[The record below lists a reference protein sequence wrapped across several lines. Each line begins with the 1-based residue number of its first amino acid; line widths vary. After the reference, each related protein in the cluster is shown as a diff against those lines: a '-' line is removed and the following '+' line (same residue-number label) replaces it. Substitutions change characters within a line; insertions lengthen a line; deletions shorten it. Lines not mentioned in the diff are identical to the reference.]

1 MAKQT
6 KSAQDLVL
14 VKEIKD
20 GVVVT
25 EEGKYVKILEIT
37 PINFHMRSIK
47 ERNLIIQSFA
57 SWLKIAPAKIQFKVL
72 SFPADINNHITGLKE
87 DIEKEE
93 NERCKELQEDY
104 LSLICNVGLREGV
117 TRRFFII
124 FEHEPKATFGNDF
137 ETAVSDLNSCVQTVR
152 NFLKQCG
159 NKVIEHED
167 EDYFLC
173 ELFYSIYNRTK
184 IQSLRQRLNS
194 VINEY
199 DKEGIEGEVDMKDLI
214 SPLYVNCEPSI
225 IQVDDTFFSYFYIP
239 SSDYRTMVSAGWLS
253 SVINSGEGVDVDIFL
268 KKADKFKVRK
278 EVGRQ
283 LRVNKANIKDSS
295 DTNTDFDDLSD
306 AISAGYY
313 IKQALAENQDLYYLN
328 TLITVSGPSPE
339 AVQYKVDFL
348 EDLFNSQDMSI
359 QECKYHELDA
369 FQMALPLCRIEKTIY
384 ERGKRNILTEG
395 AASMYPFTSFEIS
408 DDNGILF
415 GINQQNNSLCIID
428 LFNTEKYKNA
438 NVSILG
444 TSGAGKTFLLQ
455 TMALRMRMRDIQTFI
470 IAPLKGHEFKRACN
484 SIGGE
489 YIKISPGS
497 VNSINIL
504 EIRPQ
509 DKSNEILLDYDDED
523 YNFSNSDSILAKK
536 LESLRAFFSLIIPDM
551 SYEEKQLV
559 DNGLS
564 ETYRRKGITHDN
576 NSLLDKKANDEK
588 QRRVAEI
595 CKRENRQP
603 ASEERLQVYKK
614 MPILGDLLKVL
625 KEMADDRTRRVE
637 LILERYVNGSAASF
651 NRQTNVNLNNKYV
664 VVDISEFSEEL
675 QPVGMFVA
683 LDFIYDKVKE
693 DRTKKK
699 AVFIDEAWKLIG
711 AKSNALAANFVL
723 EIFKIIRGY
732 GGSAIC
738 ATQDIN
744 DFFALEG
751 GKFGKGIISNS
762 KTKIILQLE
771 SQEAETVRDIFELSD
786 REMTD
791 IIRFE
796 RGTGLVIT
804 NSNNVPIK
812 IVASDKEKD
821 LITTDRKRLEELA
834 REKEGQSE

>member
-1 MAKQT
+1 MT
-6 KSAQDLVL
+6 KVNKSTQSLVDID
-14 VKEIKD
+14 EIKNGIIVTKD
-20 GVVVT
+20 GR
-25 EEGKYVKILEIT
+25 YIKIMEIA
-37 PINFHMRSIK
+37 PINFHMRSIR
-47 ERNLIIQSFA
+47 ERNLIIQSFM
-57 SWLKIAPAKIQFKVL
+57 SWLKIAPIKIQFKVL
-72 SFPADINNHITGLKE
+72 SFPADINNHVLGLKE
-87 DIEKEE
+87 DIEREE
-93 NERCKELQEDY
+93 NDKCRELQSDY

-124 FEHEPKATFGNDF
+124 FEHEPKGLGNNNFDA
-137 ETAVSDLNSCVQTVR
+137 AVEGLNSAAQTIK

-167 EDYFLC
+167 EDYFLY
-173 ELFYSIYNRTK
+173 ELFYSVYNRS
-184 IQSLRQRLNS
+184 QSQSMRDRLNS
-194 VINEY
+194 AIKEY
-199 DKEGIEGEVDMKDLI
+199 DEEGIEGEVDIKDII
-214 SPLYVNCEPSI
+214 SPIYVYCEPDIIQINDTYFSFLYVPSEEYKTT
-225 IQVDDTFFSYFYIP
+225 VT
-239 SSDYRTMVSAGWLS
+239 AGWLS
-253 SVINSGEGVDVDIFL
+253 SVINAGEGIDVDLFFQ
-268 KKADKFKVRK
+268 KQEKFKIRK

-306 AISAGYY
+306 AISSGYY
-313 IKQALAENQDLYYLN
+313 IKQALAENQDFYYMNL
-328 TLITVSGPSPE
+328 LITVSGHTKE

-348 EDLFNSQDMSI
+348 DDLFNSQDMSLRK
-359 QECKYHELDA
+359 CKYHMMEA
-369 FQMALPLCRIEKTIY
+369 FKMTLPLCKVEKVIFD
-384 ERGKRNILTEG
+384 RCKRNVLTEG
-395 AASMYPFTSFEIS
+395 VASTYPFTSYEIS

-415 GINQQNNSLCIID
+415 GVNQQNNSLCIID

-455 TMALRMRMRDIQTFI
+455 LMALRMRMRDIQTFI

-484 SIGGE
+484 SIGGS
-489 YIKISPGS
+489 YVKISPGS

-509 DKSNEILLDYDDED
+509 DKTNEILLDYNDED
-523 YNFSNSDSILAKK
+523 YDFKNSDSILAKK

-559 DNGLS
+559 DNGLA
-564 ETYRRKGITHDN
+564 ETYKRKGITHDN
-576 NSLLDKKANDEK
+576 NSLLDPNADQSGN
-588 QRRVAEI
+588 V
-595 CKRENRQP
+595 P
-603 ASEERLQVYKK
+603 VYKE
-614 MPILGDLLKVL
+614 MPILGDLLEVF

-651 NRQTNVNLNNKYV
+651 NRQTNVNLDNKYIV
-664 VVDISEFSEEL
+664 IDISEFSEEL

-683 LDFIYDKVKE
+683 LDYIYDKVKE

-751 GKFGKGIISNS
+751 GKFGKGVISNS

-796 RGTGLVIT
+796 RGNGLIIT
-804 NSNNVPIK
+804 NTNNVPIK
-812 IVASDKEKD
+812 VVASDKEKD

-834 REKEGQSE
+834 REAKKENQKE

>member
-1 MAKQT
+1 MSKTKQKT
-6 KSAQDLVL
+6 TQGFVGI
-14 VKEIKD
+14 KEIKD
-20 GVVVT
+20 GVVTT
-25 EEGKYVKILEIT
+25 EDGRYVKIVEIT
-37 PINFHMRSIK
+37 PINFHMRSVREK
-47 ERNLIIQSFA
+47 NLIIQSFMG
-57 SWLKIAPAKIQFKVL
+57 WLKIAPVKLQFKVL
-72 SFPADINNHITGLKE
+72 SFPADINNHIIGLKE
-87 DIEKEE
+87 DIEKET
-93 NERCKELQEDY
+93 NKKCKELQEDY
-104 LSLICNVGLREGV
+104 LSLICNVGLKEGV

-124 FEHEPKATFGNDF
+124 FEYEPKSVFQNNY
-137 ETAVSDLNSCVQTVR
+137 ESAVSNLESSVITIK

-159 NKVIEHED
+159 NKVIEHDD

-173 ELFYSIYNRTK
+173 DLFFSVYNRSKEQT
-184 IQSLRQRLNS
+184 LRERLNS
-194 VINEY
+194 VIAEY
-199 DKEGIEGEVDMKDLI
+199 EKEGIEDEVNIKDLI
-214 SPLYVNCEPSI
+214 CPLYVDCKPSV
-225 IQVDDTFFSYFYIP
+225 IQVNNTYFTFLYIP
-239 SSDYRTMVSAGWLS
+239 SSDYKTVVGAGWLS
-253 SVINSGEGVDVDIFL
+253 AVINAGDGIDVDLYF
-268 KKADKFKVRK
+268 KKEDKFRIRK
-278 EVGRQ
+278 NIGQQ
-283 LRVNKANIKDSS
+283 LRINKANIKESS
-295 DTNTDFDDLSD
+295 DTNTDFDDLSG
-306 AISAGYY
+306 AISSGYY
-313 IKQALAENQDLYYLN
+313 IKDGLAENQDFYYMN
-328 TLITVSGPSPE
+328 TLITVSGPTVE
-339 AVQYKVDFL
+339 TVQYKIDFL
-348 EDLFNSQDMSI
+348 KDLFSSQDMSI
-359 QECKYHELDA
+359 EECKYHMLDA
-369 FQMALPLCRIEKTIY
+369 FNMALPLCEIEPSIY
-384 ERGKRNILTEG
+384 DRSKRNVLTEG
-395 AASMYPFTSFEIS
+395 VASTYPFTSFEIS

-415 GINQQNNSLCIID
+415 GINQQNNSLCVID
-428 LFNTEKYKNA
+428 LFNSEKYKNA
-438 NVSILG
+438 NVSVLG

-455 TMALRMRMRDIQTFI
+455 LMALRMRMRNIQTFI

-509 DKSNEILLDYDDED
+509 DKSNEILLDYDED
-523 YNFSNSDSILAKK
+523 YNFSDSDSILAKK

-559 DNGLS
+559 DNGLA
-564 ETYRRKGITHDN
+564 ETYKRKGITHN
-576 NSLLDKKANDEK
+576 NSSLIDIKANEEK
-588 QRRVAEI
+588 KRKVIEL
-595 CKRENRQP
+595 CKKEKRLP
-603 ASEERLQVYKK
+603 TSEEKLQVYKK
-614 MPILGDLLKVL
+614 MPILGDLLEVF

-723 EIFKIIRGY
+723 EVFKIIRGY

-744 DFFALEG
+744 DFFALDG

-791 IIRFE
+791 IIRYE
-796 RGTGLVIT
+796 RGNGLVIT
-804 NSNNVPIK
+804 NTNNVPIK
-812 IVASDKEKD
+812 IVASEKEKE
-821 LITTDRKRLEELA
+821 LITTDRKDLEKQA
-834 REKEGQSE
+834 AAKR

>member
-1 MAKQT
+1 MSKIN
-6 KSAQDLVL
+6 KSTQSLVD
-14 VKEIKD
+14 VDEIKD
-20 GVVVT
+20 GIVLT
-25 EEGKYVKILEIT
+25 NDGRYIKIMEIS
-37 PINFHMRSIK
+37 PINFHMRSIR
-47 ERNLIIQSFA
+47 ERNLIIQSFMG
-57 SWLKIAPAKIQFKVL
+57 WLKIAPVKIQFKVL
-72 SFPADINNHITGLKE
+72 SFPANINNHVLGLKE
-87 DIEKEE
+87 DIEKEK
-93 NERCKELQEDY
+93 NEKCKELQNDY
-104 LSLICNVGLREGV
+104 LSLICSVGLREGV

-124 FEHEPKATFGNDF
+124 FEHEPRGLGNNNF
-137 ETAVSDLNSCVQTVR
+137 ESAVEGLNSAAQTVR

-159 NKVIEHED
+159 NRVIEHED
-167 EDYFLC
+167 EDYFLY
-173 ELFYSIYNRTK
+173 ELFYSIYNRS
-184 IQSLRQRLNS
+184 QSQSMRDRLNS
-194 VINEY
+194 AIREY
-199 DKEGIEGEVDMKDLI
+199 DEEGIEGEVDIKDII
-214 SPLYVNCEPSI
+214 SPLYIYCEPDI
-225 IQVDDTFFSYFYIP
+225 IQVNDTYFSFLYVP
-239 SSDYRTMVSAGWLS
+239 SEDYKTSVTAGWLS
-253 SVINSGEGVDVDIFL
+253 AVINAGEGIDVDLFFQ
-268 KKADKFKVRK
+268 KQEKFKIRK

-306 AISAGYY
+306 AISSGYY
-313 IKQALAENQDLYYLN
+313 IKQAMADNQDFYYMNLI
-328 TLITVSGPSPE
+328 ITVSGPTKES
-339 AVQYKVDFL
+339 VQYKIDFL
-348 EDLFNSQDMSI
+348 NDLFNSQDMSLR
-359 QECKYHELDA
+359 ECKYHMMEA
-369 FQMALPLCRIEKTIY
+369 FKMVLPLCKIEKVIF
-384 ERGKRNILTEG
+384 ERCKRNVLTEG
-395 AASMYPFTSFEIS
+395 VASTYPFTSYEIS

-415 GINQQNNSLCIID
+415 GVNQQNNSLCIID

-455 TMALRMRMRDIQTFI
+455 LMALRMRMRNIQTFI
-470 IAPLKGHEFKRACN
+470 IAPLKGHEFKRACD

-489 YIKISPGS
+489 YVKISPGS

-509 DKSNEILLDYDDED
+509 DKTNEILLDYNEED
-523 YNFSNSDSILAKK
+523 YSFKNSDSILAKK

-559 DNGLS
+559 DNGLA

-576 NSLLDKKANDEK
+576 SSLLDPKFDQSGN
-588 QRRVAEI
+588 V
-595 CKRENRQP
+595 P
-603 ASEERLQVYKK
+603 VYKK
-614 MPILGDLLKVL
+614 MPILEDLLKVL
-625 KEMADDRTRRVE
+625 KEMADERTRRVE

-651 NRQTNVNLNNKYV
+651 NRQTNVNLDNKYV
-664 VVDISEFSEEL
+664 VIDISEFSEEL

-683 LDFIYDKVKE
+683 LDYIYDKVKE

-751 GKFGKGIISNS
+751 GKYGKGIISNS

-804 NSNNVPIK
+804 NTNNVPIK

-821 LITTDRKRLEELA
+821 LITTDRKRLAELA
-834 REKEGQSE
+834 EKAQRNNRSK

>member
-1 MAKQT
+1 MANKQ
-6 KSAQDLVL
+6 KNAQDFVD
-14 VKEIKD
+14 VQEIKD
-20 GVVVT
+20 GIVIT
-25 EEGKYVKILEIT
+25 NDNRYVKIIEIT
-37 PINFHMRSIK
+37 PINFHMRSIR
-47 ERNLIIQSFA
+47 ERNLIIQSFMG
-57 SWLKIAPAKIQFKVL
+57 WLKIAPTKIQFKVL
-72 SFPADINNHITGLKE
+72 SFPADINNHVLGLKQ
-87 DIEKEE
+87 DME
-93 NERCKELQEDY
+93 NETNEKCRELQEDY
-104 LSLICNVGLREGV
+104 LSLICNVGLKEGV

-124 FEHEPKATFGNDF
+124 FEYEPKEVFGNNF
-137 ETAVSDLNSCVQTVR
+137 EAAAKDLESSVQTVK

-173 ELFYSIYNRTK
+173 DLFFSIYNRSK
-184 IQSLRQRLNS
+184 VQSLRDRLNS
-194 VINEY
+194 TIDEY
-199 DKEGIEGEVDMKDLI
+199 DAEKIEGEVTMHDLLA
-214 SPLYVNCEPSI
+214 PLYVDCKSSI
-225 IQVDDTFFSYFYIP
+225 IQVNNTFFSFLYIP
-239 SSDYRTMVSAGWLS
+239 SADYRTMVGAGWLS
-253 SVINSGEGVDVDIFL
+253 SVINAGEGIDVDLFFQ
-268 KKADKFKVRK
+268 KQDKFKIRK
-278 EVGRQ
+278 DVGRQ

-306 AISAGYY
+306 AISSGYY
-313 IKQALAENQDLYYLN
+313 IKQCMAENQDFYYMN
-328 TLITVSGPSPE
+328 TLITVSAPTVE
-339 AVQYKVDFL
+339 AVEYKIDFL
-348 EDLFNSQDMSI
+348 KDLFNSQDMSLE
-359 QECKYHELDA
+359 ECKYHMLDA
-369 FQMALPLCRIEKTIY
+369 FKMALPLCNIQKAVY
-384 ERGKRNILTEG
+384 ERSKRNILTEG
-395 AASMYPFTSFEIS
+395 VASTYPFTSFEIS

-484 SIGGE
+484 AIGGE

-509 DKSNEILLDYDDED
+509 DKSAEALLDYDEEEE
-523 YNFSNSDSILAKK
+523 YSFERSDSVLAKK

-551 SYEEKQLV
+551 SYEERQLV
-559 DNGLS
+559 DNGLA

-576 NSLLDKKANDEK
+576 SSLLDKKANAAK
-588 QRRVAEI
+588 QKRVEEL
-595 CKRENRQP
+595 CRKENRQP
-603 ASEERLQVYKK
+603 TSLEKLPIYKK
-614 MPILGDLLKVL
+614 MPILGDLLAVF

-651 NRQTNVNLNNKYV
+651 NRPTNVNLNNKYV

-675 QPVGMFVA
+675 QPVGMFIA
-683 LDFIYDKVKE
+683 LDYIYDKVKE
-693 DRTKKK
+693 DRTKRK

-723 EIFKIIRGY
+723 EVFKIIRGY

-744 DFFALEG
+744 DFFALDG

-762 KTKIILQLE
+762 KTKIILQME

-796 RGTGLVIT
+796 RGHGLVIT
-804 NSNNVPIK
+804 NTNNVPVK
-812 IVASDKEKD
+812 IIASSKEMD
-821 LITTDRKRLEELA
+821 LITTDRKRLEA
-834 REKEGQSE
+834 IAKRKKDNQ

>member
-1 MAKQT
+1 MAKTNKTTQ
-6 KSAQDLVL
+6 SLVDID
-14 VKEIKD
+14 EIKN
-20 GVVVT
+20 GVVIT
-25 EEGKYVKILEIT
+25 KDGRYIKIIEIS
-37 PINFHMRSIK
+37 PINFHMRSIR
-47 ERNLIIQSFA
+47 ERNLIIQSFM
-57 SWLKIAPAKIQFKVL
+57 SWLKIAPIKLQFKVL
-72 SFPADINNHITGLKE
+72 SFPADINNHVLGLKQ
-87 DIEKEE
+87 DIEKEK
-93 NERCKELQEDY
+93 NAKCRELQSDY

-117 TRRFFII
+117 TRRFFIV
-124 FEHEPKATFGNDF
+124 FEHEPRGLGNNNF
-137 ETAVSDLNSCVQTVR
+137 ESAVESLNSASQTIR

-167 EDYFLC
+167 EDYFLY
-173 ELFYSIYNRTK
+173 ELFYSVYNRS
-184 IQSLRQRLNS
+184 QSQSMRDRLNS
-194 VINEY
+194 AIKEY
-199 DKEGIEGEVDMKDLI
+199 DEEGIEGEVDIKDI
-214 SPLYVNCEPSI
+214 VSPIYIYCEPDM
-225 IQVDDTFFSYFYIP
+225 IQINDTFFSFLYVP
-239 SSDYRTMVSAGWLS
+239 SEEYRTSVTAGWLS
-253 SVINSGEGVDVDIFL
+253 SVINAGEGIDVDLFFQ
-268 KKADKFKVRK
+268 KQEKFKIRK

-306 AISAGYY
+306 AISSGYY
-313 IKQALAENQDLYYLN
+313 IKQALAENQDFYYMNL
-328 TLITVSGPSPE
+328 LITVSGPSKE
-339 AVQYKVDFL
+339 AVQYKIDFL
-348 EDLFNSQDMSI
+348 NDLFNSQDMSLRS
-359 QECKYHELDA
+359 CKYHMMEA
-369 FQMALPLCRIEKTIY
+369 FRMTLPLCKIEKVIFD
-384 ERGKRNILTEG
+384 RCKRNVLTEG
-395 AASMYPFTSFEIS
+395 VASTYPFTSYEIS

-415 GINQQNNSLCIID
+415 GVNQQNNSLCIID

-455 TMALRMRMRDIQTFI
+455 LMALRMRMRDIQTFI

-497 VNSINIL
+497 INSINVL

-509 DKSNEILLDYDDED
+509 DKTNEILLDYDDD
-523 YNFSNSDSILAKK
+523 NYSLSNSDSILAKK

-559 DNGLS
+559 DNGLA
-564 ETYRRKGITHDN
+564 ETYKRNGITHDN
-576 NSLLDKKANDEK
+576 NSLLDPNADQSGN
-588 QRRVAEI
+588 V
-595 CKRENRQP
+595 P
-603 ASEERLQVYKK
+603 VYKK
-614 MPILGDLLKVL
+614 MPILGDLLKVF

-651 NRQTNVNLNNKYV
+651 NRQTNVNLDNKYV
-664 VVDISEFSEEL
+664 VIDISEFSEEL

-683 LDFIYDKVKE
+683 LDYIYDKVKE

-699 AVFIDEAWKLIG
+699 SVFIDEAWKLIG

-744 DFFALEG
+744 DFFALDG

-796 RGTGLVIT
+796 RGNGLIIT
-804 NSNNVPIK
+804 NTNNVPIK
-812 IVASDKEKD
+812 VVASDKEKD

-834 REKEGQSE
+834 REAKKENQKE

>member
-1 MAKQT
+1 MAKTT
-6 KSAQDLVL
+6 KSAQSFVDI
-14 VKEIKD
+14 KEIKN
-20 GVVVT
+20 GVVIT
-25 EEGKYVKILEIT
+25 NDEKYVKIVEIT
-37 PINFHMRSIK
+37 PINFHMRSIR
-47 ERNLIIQSFA
+47 ERNLIIQSFMG
-57 SWLKIAPAKIQFKVL
+57 WLKIAPVKIQFKVL
-72 SFPADINNHITGLKE
+72 SFPADINNHVTGLRE
-87 DIEKEE
+87 DIEREP
-93 NERCKELQEDY
+93 NEKCRELQEDY
-104 LSLICNVGLREGV
+104 LSLICSVGLREGV
-117 TRRFFII
+117 TRRFFIV
-124 FEHEPKATFGNDF
+124 FEYEPKGIGNNDF
-137 ETAVSDLNSCVQTVR
+137 ESAAESLESSVQTIR

-159 NKVIEHED
+159 NRVIEHED
-167 EDYFLC
+167 EDYFLLS
-173 ELFYSIYNRTK
+173 LFFSIYNRSQVQTM
-184 IQSLRQRLNS
+184 RERLNS
-194 VINEY
+194 TIKEY
-199 DKEGIEGEVDMKDLI
+199 DEEGIEGEVDIKDLV
-214 SPLYVNCEPSI
+214 SPLYIDCKSDILQMN
-225 IQVDDTFFSYFYIP
+225 DTFFSFLYIP
-239 SSDYRTMVSAGWLS
+239 SEDYKSAVTGGWLS
-253 SVINSGEGVDVDIFL
+253 AVINAGEGIDVDLFFQ
-268 KKADKFKVRK
+268 KQEKFKIRK

-306 AISAGYY
+306 AISSGYY
-313 IKQALAENQDLYYLN
+313 IKQALAENQDFYYMN
-328 TLITVSGPSPE
+328 TLITVSGPTVE
-339 AVQYKVDFL
+339 AVKYKIDFL
-348 EDLFNSQDMSI
+348 NDLFNSQDMALR
-359 QECKYHELDA
+359 ECKYHMLDA
-369 FQMALPLCRIEKTIY
+369 FKMTLPICNIEKVIY
-384 ERGKRNILTEG
+384 DRCKRNVLTEG
-395 AASMYPFTSFEIS
+395 VASTYPFTSFEIS

-428 LFNTEKYKNA
+428 LFNTDKYKNA

-455 TMALRMRMRDIQTFI
+455 LMALRMRMRDIQTFI

-559 DNGLS
+559 DNGLA

-576 NSLLDKKANDEK
+576 NSLIDKKKNDEK

-595 CKRENRQP
+595 CKKENRQP
-603 ASEERLQVYKK
+603 TSEERLQVYKT
-614 MPILGDLLKVL
+614 MPILGDLLKVF
-625 KEMADDRTRRVE
+625 KELADDRTRRVE

-796 RGTGLVIT
+796 RGNGLVIT
-804 NSNNVPIK
+804 NTNNVPIK
-812 IVASDKEKD
+812 VVASEKEKD

-834 REKEGQSE
+834 REKENQTE

>member
-1 MAKQT
+1 MAKT
-6 KSAQDLVL
+6 KKTTQSLVN
-14 VKEIKD
+14 VEEIKN
-20 GVVVT
+20 GIVVT
-25 EEGKYVKILEIT
+25 NDGRYIKIMEIS
-37 PINFHMRSIK
+37 PINFHMRSMR
-47 ERNLIIQSFA
+47 ERNLIIQSFMG
-57 SWLKIAPAKIQFKVL
+57 WLKIAPVKLQFKVL
-72 SFPADINNHITGLKE
+72 SFPADINNHVLGLKE
-87 DIEKEE
+87 DMEREK
-93 NERCKELQEDY
+93 NAKCRELQNDY

-117 TRRFFII
+117 TRRFFIV
-124 FEHEPKATFGNDF
+124 FEHEPRGLGNNNF
-137 ETAVSDLNSCVQTVR
+137 ESAVEGLNSAAQTVK

-159 NKVIEHED
+159 NKVVEHED
-167 EDYFLC
+167 EDYFLY
-173 ELFYSIYNRTK
+173 ELFYSIYNRSQA
-184 IQSLRQRLNS
+184 QSMRDRLNS
-194 VINEY
+194 TIKEY
-199 DKEGIEGEVDMKDLI
+199 DEENIEGEVDIKDII
-214 SPLYVNCEPSI
+214 SPLYVYCEPDI
-225 IQVDDTFFSYFYIP
+225 IQINNTFFSFLYVP
-239 SSDYRTMVSAGWLS
+239 SEDYKTAVAAGWLS
-253 SVINSGEGVDVDIFL
+253 AVINAGEGIDVDLFFQ
-268 KKADKFKVRK
+268 KQEKFKIRK

-306 AISAGYY
+306 AISSGYY
-313 IKQALAENQDLYYLN
+313 IKQAMAENQDFYYMN
-328 TLITVSGPSPE
+328 TLITVSGPTKE
-339 AVQYKVDFL
+339 AVQYKIDFL
-348 EDLFNSQDMSI
+348 NDVFNSQDMALR
-359 QECKYHELDA
+359 ECKYHMMEA
-369 FQMALPLCRIEKTIY
+369 FRMSLPLCNIEKVIY
-384 ERGKRNILTEG
+384 ERCKRNVLTEG
-395 AASMYPFTSFEIS
+395 VASTYPFTSYEIS

-455 TMALRMRMRDIQTFI
+455 LMALRMRMRDIQTFI

-484 SIGGE
+484 SIGGS
-489 YIKISPGS
+489 YVKISPGS

-509 DKSNEILLDYDDED
+509 DKTNEILLDYNDED
-523 YNFSNSDSILAKK
+523 YDFKSSDSILAKK

-564 ETYRRKGITHDN
+564 ETYKRKGITHDN
-576 NSLLDKKANDEK
+576 NSLLDPKADQSGK
-588 QRRVAEI
+588 I
-595 CKRENRQP
+595 P
-603 ASEERLQVYKK
+603 VYKK

-651 NRQTNVNLNNKYV
+651 NRQTNVNLDNKYV
-664 VVDISEFSEEL
+664 VIDISEFSEEL

-683 LDFIYDKVKE
+683 LDYIYDKVKE

-744 DFFALEG
+744 DFFALDG

-804 NSNNVPIK
+804 NTNNVPIK
-812 IVASDKEKD
+812 VVASEKEKD

-834 REKEGQSE
+834 EKAQINNVSK

>member
-1 MAKQT
+1 MAK
-6 KSAQDLVL
+6 KNKAAQSFVD
-14 VKEIKD
+14 VKEIKN
-20 GVVVT
+20 GIVVT
-25 EEGKYVKILEIT
+25 DDERYIKIVEVT
-37 PINFHMRSIK
+37 PINFHMRSIR
-47 ERNLIIQSFA
+47 ERNIIIQSFMG
-57 SWLKIAPAKIQFKVL
+57 WLKIAPIKLQFKVL
-72 SFPADINNHITGLKE
+72 SFPADINNHIIGLKS
-87 DIEKEE
+87 DIEKET
-93 NERCKELQEDY
+93 NVKCIELQNDY
-104 LSLICNVGLREGV
+104 LSLICNVGLKEGV
-117 TRRFFII
+117 TRRFFIV
-124 FEHEPKATFGNDF
+124 FEYEPRG
-137 ETAVSDLNSCVQTVR
+137 LNSNNFESAIEGLNSAVLTVR

-159 NKVIEHED
+159 NKIVEHED
-167 EDYFLC
+167 EDFFLY
-173 ELFYSIYNRTK
+173 ELFYSIYNRSK
-184 IQSLRQRLNS
+184 IQTMRERLNE

-199 DKEGIEGEVDMKDLI
+199 DNEQIEGEVDIKDIL
-214 SPLYVNCEPSI
+214 SPLYIDCKSDIMQIN
-225 IQVDDTFFSYFYIP
+225 DTYFSFLYIP
-239 SSDYRTMVSAGWLS
+239 TEDYKSAVTAGWLS
-253 SVINSGEGVDVDIFL
+253 SVINAGEGIDIDLYFQ
-268 KKADKFKVRK
+268 KQEKSQIRKA
-278 EVGRQ
+278 VGRQ

-295 DTNTDFDDLSD
+295 DTNTDFDDLGD
-306 AISAGYY
+306 AITSGYY
-313 IKQALAENQDLYYLN
+313 IKQALAENQDFYYMN
-328 TLITVSGPSPE
+328 TLITVSAPTPE
-339 AVQYKVDFL
+339 GVQYKIDYL
-348 EDLFNSQDMSI
+348 NDLFNSQDMGLR
-359 QECKYHELDA
+359 ECKYHMIDA
-369 FQMALPLCRIEKTIY
+369 FKMALPLCNIEKNIY
-384 ERGKRNILTEG
+384 DRCKRNILTG
-395 AASMYPFTSFEIS
+395 GVASTYPFTSYEIS

-428 LFNTEKYKNA
+428 LFNTDKYKNA

-455 TMALRMRMRDIQTFI
+455 LMALRMRMRDIQTFI

-497 VNSINIL
+497 VNSINVL

-509 DKSNEILLDYDDED
+509 DKRNEALLDYDDDE
-523 YNFSNSDSILAKK
+523 YSFSNSDSILAKK

-576 NSLLDKKANDEK
+576 NSLLDPKAD
-588 QRRVAEI
+588 QTGDV
-595 CKRENRQP
+595 P
-603 ASEERLQVYKK
+603 VYKT
-614 MPILGDLLKVL
+614 MPILGDLLEVF
-625 KEMADDRTRRVE
+625 KELADDRTRRVE

-683 LDFIYDKVKE
+683 LDYIYDKVKE
-693 DRTKKK
+693 DRTQKK

-744 DFFALEG
+744 DFFALDG

-796 RGTGLVIT
+796 RGNGLVIT
-804 NSNNVPIK
+804 NTNNVPIK
-812 IVASDKEKD
+812 VVASDKEKD

-834 REKEGQSE
+834 NEKAQQQS

>member
-1 MAKQT
+1 MAKKT
-6 KSAQDLVL
+6 KSAQSFVDI
-14 VKEIKD
+14 KEIKD
-20 GVVVT
+20 GVVIT
-25 EEGKYVKILEIT
+25 DDDKYVKIVEIT
-37 PINFHMRSIK
+37 PINFHMRSVR
-47 ERNLIIQSFA
+47 ERNLIIQSFMG
-57 SWLKIAPAKIQFKVL
+57 WLKIAPVKIQFKVL
-72 SFPADINNHITGLKE
+72 SFPADINNHVTGLKE
-87 DIEKEE
+87 DIEKES
-93 NERCKELQEDY
+93 NAKCRELQEDY

-124 FEHEPKATFGNDF
+124 FEYEPKGIGSNDF
-137 ETAVSDLNSCVQTVR
+137 ESACESLNSSVQTIK

-167 EDYFLC
+167 EDYFLL
-173 ELFYSIYNRTK
+173 ELFFSIYNRSRVQT
-184 IQSLRQRLNS
+184 LRERLNS
-194 VINEY
+194 TIKEY
-199 DKEGIEGEVDMKDLI
+199 DKEGIEGEVDIKDLI
-214 SPLYVNCEPSI
+214 SPLYIDCKSSI
-225 IQVDDTFFSYFYIP
+225 LQINDTYFSFLYIP
-239 SSDYRTMVSAGWLS
+239 SEDYKTVVAGGWLS
-253 SVINSGEGVDVDIFL
+253 AVINAGEGIDIDLYFQ
-268 KKADKFKVRK
+268 KQEKFKIRK

-306 AISAGYY
+306 AISSGYY
-313 IKQALAENQDLYYLN
+313 IKQAMAENQDFYYMN
-328 TLITVSGPSPE
+328 TLITVSGPTPE
-339 AVQYKVDFL
+339 AVKYKIDYL
-348 EDLFNSQDMSI
+348 NDLFNSQDMALR
-359 QECKYHELDA
+359 ECKYHMIDA
-369 FQMALPLCRIEKTIY
+369 FKMSLPICHVEKVIY
-384 ERGKRNILTEG
+384 DRCKRNILTEG
-395 AASMYPFTSFEIS
+395 VASTYPFTSFEIS

-428 LFNTEKYKNA
+428 LFNTDKYKNA

-455 TMALRMRMRDIQTFI
+455 LMALRMRMRDIQTFI

-509 DKSNEILLDYDDED
+509 DKRNEKLLDYDEED
-523 YNFSNSDSILAKK
+523 YNFFNSDSILAKK

-559 DNGLS
+559 DNGLA
-564 ETYRRKGITHDN
+564 ETYKRKGITHDN
-576 NSLLDKKANDEK
+576 NSLLDKKANEEK
-588 QRRVAEI
+588 QRKVAEI
-595 CKRENRQP
+595 YKKENRQP
-603 ASEERLQVYKK
+603 TSEESLQVYKK

-683 LDFIYDKVKE
+683 LDYIYDKVKE

-723 EIFKIIRGY
+723 EMFKIIRGY

-804 NSNNVPIK
+804 NTNNVPIK
-812 IVASDKEKD
+812 VVASDKEKD

-834 REKEGQSE
+834 KEKGNQSE